1 MHEEFCYHPEISCSH
16 PCFKGNW
23 LWRFESMDPNMLAII
38 YFYFYFWERDSFIL
52 TKSLFTNFFYHS
64 NKAGIKLHEQSIGAF
79 GRVHKVHFWNVTYAS
94 FACCANFIIWS
105 ISGPCLI
112 SSMNL
117 RILPSKFE
125 KFLARV
131 CPKRYAS
138 KVYGSITPKF
148 INQNF
153 DTMSHFD

>member
-1 MHEEFCYHPEISCSH
+1 M
-16 PCFKGNW
+16 
-23 LWRFESMDPNMLAII
+23 
-38 YFYFYFWERDSFIL
+38 
-52 TKSLFTNFFYHS
+52 
-64 NKAGIKLHEQSIGAF
+64 IKLHEQSTGAF
-79 GRVHKVHFWNVTYAS
+79 GRVHKVHFWNATYAS
-94 FACCANFIIWS
+94 FAGYANFIIWS
-105 ISGPCLI
+105 TSEPCLI

-117 RILPSKFE
+117 RVLPNKFE
-125 KFLARV
+125 KFLIGV